1 MDQIKFYRGQ
11 RSAYNNTTQT
21 KNAVFFAQDNGEI
34 LNNGLSFRPTSGT
47 GLTYSNNTLNHS
59 NSVSAGTA
67 KGDDSKTL
75 TFGGTFTI
83 PSITFDAQG
92 HITGKGTTTMTLPL
106 SSNSDTLVTQT
117 LDTTNTERPVLLSS
131 STSTGTRTSL
141 MTTGVTINPSTNTVT
156 ASIFSGSL
164 NGTATKAS
172 QDASGNVITTT
183 YATITNVDSKIATAI
198 SSVYKPAGSVTF
210 ANLPTLGSSLLGNV
224 YNVTDSFTT
233 TSSFLEGA
241 GKMYPAGTNVV
252 VVLNSGSYLYDV
264 LAGFI
269 DLSPYRL
276 KTDTT
281 DSITEGS
288 TNLYFTNARA
298 LSATASTY
306 LKLSGGTMANTNLVT
321 NLNAQYLGGYRGDEY
336 LIRSKFNNGD
346 SGNEILIDRHR
357 SDNTQINQLYWTGSK
372 LVFSTTPYIGDN
384 PIATV
389 NDNVASAT
397 KLNTARTIALSG
409 GATGTAT
416 SFNGTANIT
425 IPVTSL
431 DATKLSGTASINT
444 TGSAN
449 HLDYFYS
456 TNSNN
461 PVNCND
467 TYINGNY
474 YYSGNGPTGMSTA
487 DGALYVQS
495 HSLSWVGQIAQDY
508 RNGELAVRGKNN
520 GTWTTWIKIIDS
532 SNYNT
537 YTPTKTGTGAS
548 GTWGISITGNAATA
562 TNSTQLGGVA
572 LGGLFT
578 SLTTS
583 GETLSATIGGVT
595 KTTTTGMTESQQQV
609 MAAVAN
615 DLNDRLKVLEAK

>member
-1 MDQIKFYRGQ
+1 MAKQVTLTDINTGDIIYPISTIDSIFDQ
-11 RSAYNNTTQT
+11 YNNSVKTL
-21 KNAVFFAQDNGEI
+21 
-34 LNNGLSFRPTSGT
+34 LNNV
-47 GLTYSNNTLNHS
+47 SNKIST
-59 NSVSAGTA
+59 VY
-67 KGDDSKTL
+67 
-75 TFGGTFTI
+75 I
-83 PSITFDAQG
+83 PSG
-92 HITGKGTTTMTLPL
+92 
-106 SSNSDTLVTQT
+106 SS
-117 LDTTNTERPVLLSS
+117 
-131 STSTGTRTSL
+131 
-141 MTTGVTINPSTNTVT
+141 
-156 ASIFSGSL
+156 
-164 NGTATKAS
+164 
-172 QDASGNVITTT
+172 
-183 YATITNVDSKIATAI
+183 
-198 SSVYKPAGSVTF
+198 TF
-210 ANLPTLGSSLLGNV
+210 ANLPTPSKDLIGHV
-224 YNVTDSFTT
+224 YNVTDAFTT
-233 TSSFLEGA
+233 TSSFLEGS
-241 GKMYPAGTNVV
+241 GKTYPAGTNVV
-252 VVLNSGSYLYDV
+252 IILNNESYLYDV

-281 DSITEGS
+281 NSITEGS

-298 LSATASTY
+298 LSATSGTY
-306 LKLSGGTMANTNLVT
+306 LP
-321 NLNAQYLGGYRGDEY
+321 
-336 LIRSKFNNGD
+336 I
-346 SGNEILIDRHR
+346 SGNA
-357 SDNTQINQLYWTGSK
+357 
-372 LVFSTTPYIGDN
+372 V
-384 PIATV
+384 
-389 NDNVASAT
+389 SAT

-416 SFNGTANIT
+416 SFDGTANIT

-444 TGSAN
+444 TGAAN

-456 TNSNN
+456 TNRDNA
-461 PVNCND
+461 VNCND

-572 LGGLFT
+572 LDGLFT

-595 KTTTTGMTESQQQV
+595 KTTTTGMTKSQQQV

>member
-1 MDQIKFYRGQ
+1 MAKQVTLTDINTGDIIYPISTIDSIFDQ
-11 RSAYNNTTQT
+11 YNNSVKTL
-21 KNAVFFAQDNGEI
+21 
-34 LNNGLSFRPTSGT
+34 LNNV
-47 GLTYSNNTLNHS
+47 SNKIST
-59 NSVSAGTA
+59 VY
-67 KGDDSKTL
+67 
-75 TFGGTFTI
+75 I
-83 PSITFDAQG
+83 PSG
-92 HITGKGTTTMTLPL
+92 
-106 SSNSDTLVTQT
+106 
-117 LDTTNTERPVLLSS
+117 S
-131 STSTGTRTSL
+131 STF
-141 MTTGVTINPSTNTVT
+141 V
-156 ASIFSGSL
+156 
-164 NGTATKAS
+164 
-172 QDASGNVITTT
+172 
-183 YATITNVDSKIATAI
+183 
-198 SSVYKPAGSVTF
+198 
-210 ANLPTLGSSLLGNV
+210 NLPTPSKDLIGHV
-224 YNVTDSFTT
+224 YNVTDAFTT
-233 TSSFLEGA
+233 TSSFLEGS
-241 GKMYPAGTNVV
+241 GKTYPAGTNVV
-252 VVLNSGSYLYDV
+252 IILNNESYLYDV

-269 DLSPYRL
+269 DLSLYRL

-298 LSATASTY
+298 LSATSGTY
-306 LKLSGGTMANTNLVT
+306 LP
-321 NLNAQYLGGYRGDEY
+321 
-336 LIRSKFNNGD
+336 I
-346 SGNEILIDRHR
+346 SGNA
-357 SDNTQINQLYWTGSK
+357 
-372 LVFSTTPYIGDN
+372 V
-384 PIATV
+384 
-389 NDNVASAT
+389 SAT
-397 KLNTARTIALSG
+397 KLNTARTIGLSG

-416 SFNGTANIT
+416 SFDGSANIT

-467 TYINGNY
+467 TYISGNY

-495 HSLSWVGQIAQDY
+495 HSLPWVGQIAQDY

-520 GTWTTWIKIIDS
+520 GTWSSWIKIIDS

-537 YTPTKTGTGAS
+537 YAPTKTGTGAS

-562 TNSTQLGGVA
+562 TNSTQLRGVA
-572 LGGLFT
+572 LDGLFT

>member
-1 MDQIKFYRGQ
+1 MAKQVTLTDINTGDIIYPISTIDSIFDQ
-11 RSAYNNTTQT
+11 YNNSVKTL
-21 KNAVFFAQDNGEI
+21 
-34 LNNGLSFRPTSGT
+34 LNNV
-47 GLTYSNNTLNHS
+47 SNKIST
-59 NSVSAGTA
+59 VY
-67 KGDDSKTL
+67 
-75 TFGGTFTI
+75 I
-83 PSITFDAQG
+83 PSG
-92 HITGKGTTTMTLPL
+92 
-106 SSNSDTLVTQT
+106 SS
-117 LDTTNTERPVLLSS
+117 
-131 STSTGTRTSL
+131 
-141 MTTGVTINPSTNTVT
+141 
-156 ASIFSGSL
+156 
-164 NGTATKAS
+164 
-172 QDASGNVITTT
+172 
-183 YATITNVDSKIATAI
+183 
-198 SSVYKPAGSVTF
+198 TF
-210 ANLPTLGSSLLGNV
+210 ANLPTPSKDLIGHV
-224 YNVTDSFTT
+224 YNVTDAFTT
-233 TSSFLEGA
+233 TSSFLEGS
-241 GKMYPAGTNVV
+241 GKTYPAGTNVV
-252 VVLNSGSYLYDV
+252 IILNNESYLYDV

-281 DSITEGS
+281 NSITEGS

-298 LSATASTY
+298 LSATSGTY
-306 LKLSGGTMANTNLVT
+306 LP
-321 NLNAQYLGGYRGDEY
+321 
-336 LIRSKFNNGD
+336 I
-346 SGNEILIDRHR
+346 SGNA
-357 SDNTQINQLYWTGSK
+357 
-372 LVFSTTPYIGDN
+372 V
-384 PIATV
+384 
-389 NDNVASAT
+389 SAT

-416 SFNGTANIT
+416 SFDGTANIT

-431 DATKLSGTASINT
+431 DATKLSGTASIST

-456 TNSNN
+456 TNRDNA
-461 PVNCND
+461 VNCND

-572 LGGLFT
+572 LDGLFT

-595 KTTTTGMTESQQQV
+595 KTTTTGMTKSQQQV